1 MQIIYIYIFLNNVY
15 TIVLYKKK
23 NNFYLII
30 SLHMSRIIVFDFYN
44 ITTWSTYLTNIIYNV
59 ASTNCT
65 NLFNRK
71 NCDFYELSMWFF
83 FAFKFLIKSRKQLL
97 Q

>member
-1 MQIIYIYIFLNNVY
+1 
-15 TIVLYKKK
+15 
-23 NNFYLII
+23 
-30 SLHMSRIIVFDFYN
+30 MSRIIVFDFYN

-71 NCDFYELSMWFF
+71 NVDRDFYELSMWFF

>member
-44 ITTWSTYLTNIIYNV
+44 ITT
-59 ASTNCT
+59 
-65 NLFNRK
+65 
-71 NCDFYELSMWFF
+71 
-83 FAFKFLIKSRKQLL
+83 
-97 Q
+97 